1 MPKSTTL
8 RAVRAAAGA
17 IAAAAV
23 LAHAGRLAPT
33 LDIFAH
39 FAPVYAVLAAFVL
52 AGGVFWSKR
61 VAPVARIYA
70 LVALAA
76 AGLLMAPEFVRST
89 GPRAEG
95 RIGGEVKI
103 VHLKTTPGS
112 NVDRV
117 ARWIA
122 SASPDFVVVTG
133 AEDALR
139 DRLLARG
146 WVVAGGQGSLMIFSQ
161 QRYVRMVRPK
171 GAEPLWFVNATYAA
185 PQGETEVVAT
195 HLAWPTD
202 PVVRSQTQGLR
213 KVVGERP
220 RRDMILVGDLNATP
234 WSAHL
239 RRLDRDLDL
248 IRRDRAVATWP
259 ASVMGVTWP
268 APFLALDHL
277 YAGEGWATVSV
288 ARGPALGL
296 GHYPLVV
303 TLRPTGQPQ
312 S

>member
-1 MPKSTTL
+1 MSESTTL

-17 IAAAAV
+17 AAAAAV
-23 LAHAGRLAPT
+23 LAHAGRLAPA
-33 LDIFAH
+33 LDVLAH
-39 FAPVYAVLAAFVL
+39 LAPVYAGLAAIILV
-52 AGGVFWSKR
+52 GGVFWSKR
-61 VAPVARIYA
+61 VAPAARIYA

-89 GPRAEG
+89 GPRAAG
-95 RIGGEVKI
+95 PAGGEIKI
-103 VHLKTTPGS
+103 VHLKTAPS
-112 NVDRV
+112 SDVDRLV
-117 ARWIA
+117 VWIA
-122 SASPDFVVVTG
+122 SATPDFVVVTG

-146 WVVAGGQGSLMIFSQ
+146 WAVAGGQGSLMIFSR

-171 GAEPLWFVNATYAA
+171 GAEPLWFVNATYPA
-185 PQGETEVVAT
+185 PQGEIEVVAT

-202 PVVRSQTQGLR
+202 PIVRGQTQGLR

-234 WSAHL
+234 WSARL
-239 RRLDRDLDL
+239 RRLDRDLGL

-259 ASVMGVTWP
+259 ASVLGVTWP
-268 APFLALDHL
+268 APFLPLDHL

-288 ARGPALGL
+288 SRGPALGL
-296 GHYPLVV
+296 GHYPLMV
-303 TLRPTGQPQ
+303 TLRPSGQPQ
-312 S
+312 T